1 MKLRRSF
8 NFSPALFGFI
18 PLLNVLFL
26 VLVFWVT
33 GSKFI
38 LQPGVQVSLPATS
51 FALGPQRN
59 ADIVTITSG
68 LTPAI
73 YHRGRKVTADELT
86 AQFALNSAPDRT
98 VIIKADQLA
107 PSGVVRDIM
116 DKAQQYGFTVIWAGA
131 FQQP

>member
-59 ADIVTITSG
+59 ADIVTITAG
-68 LTPAI
+68 LAPAI

-86 AQFALNSAPDRT
+86 AQFALNDAPDRT

-116 DKAQQYGFTVIWAGA
+116 DKAQRYGFTVIWAGA

>member
-59 ADIVTITSG
+59 ADIVTITAG

-116 DKAQQYGFTVIWAGA
+116 DKAQRYGFTVIWAGA

>member
-59 ADIVTITSG
+59 ADIVTITAG

-86 AQFALNSAPDRT
+86 AQFALNDAPDRT

-116 DKAQQYGFTVIWAGA
+116 DKAQRYGFTVIWAGA

>member
-8 NFSPALFGFI
+8 HFSPALFGFI

-59 ADIVTITSG
+59 ADIVTITAG
-68 LTPAI
+68 LVPAI

-86 AQFALNSAPDRT
+86 AQFALNAAPERT

-116 DKAQQYGFTVIWAGA
+116 DKAQRYGFTVIWAGA